1 MSGSFD
7 QAMDNFL
14 IVLAAIAV
22 ILILVVLLG
31 SKNSKFRRVMAKHM
45 AGNEPNPARR
55 FTEFNREYYVTG
67 EKVMRKPTRT
77 NGAARSEVAVLV
89 QKVDERR
96 RTVDANGT
104 AKLYNEYYELI
115 FKTRKGEILH
125 IVTTKAVYL
134 KMPFHQQGTL
144 QYNGEQFIRF
154 QCPNGEVIAEKPTP
168 QRRSISHTTM

>member
-45 AGNEPNPARR
+45 AGNEPN
-55 FTEFNREYYVTG
+55 
-67 EKVMRKPTRT
+67 PTRT

-168 QRRSISHTTM
+168 QRRSVSHTTM

>member
-77 NGAARSEVAVLV
+77 KDPSRSQVALLEHN
-89 QKVDERR
+89 VDERPP
-96 RTVDANGT
+96 AQSMQM
-104 AKLYNEYYELI
+104 A
-115 FKTRKGEILH
+115 
-125 IVTTKAVYL
+125 
-134 KMPFHQQGTL
+134 P
-144 QYNGEQFIRF
+144 
-154 QCPNGEVIAEKPTP
+154 PS
-168 QRRSISHTTM
+168 SIMNITN